1 MEAAVSTA
9 AGTRMLVYQD
19 REALSVATAERFA
32 AISRERIRS
41 RGRFAVAFSG
51 GSTPR
56 RFYSLLASGSF
67 RDKVEWAKTQ
77 VFWADERCV
86 PPDHDE
92 SNYKT
97 VRDILLSAFPLSEGQ
112 VHRIRGEA
120 DPQDAAQL
128 YEKELRSFFGAGR
141 MPVFDVVILGAGR
154 DGHTA
159 SLFPGAAA
167 LRERTRLAVP
177 VYLDAP
183 QLNRVTLTL
192 PVLNHA
198 AHVLVLASGE
208 AKADVVRVIFEE
220 GNAKQYPA
228 GLVRPVSGALEWFLD
243 RDAASLVRSG
253 ALMRS

>member
-1 MEAAVSTA
+1 
-9 AGTRMLVYQD
+9 
-19 REALSVATAERFA
+19 
-32 AISRERIRS
+32 
-41 RGRFAVAFSG
+41 
-51 GSTPR
+51 
-56 RFYSLLASGSF
+56 
-67 RDKVEWAKTQ
+67 
-77 VFWADERCV
+77 
-86 PPDHDE
+86 
-92 SNYKT
+92 
-97 VRDILLSAFPLSEGQ
+97 
-112 VHRIRGEA
+112 
-120 DPQDAAQL
+120 
-128 YEKELRSFFGAGR
+128 
-141 MPVFDVVILGAGR
+141 VFDVVILGAGR

-228 GLVRPVSGALEWFLD
+228 GLVRPVSGTLEWFLD